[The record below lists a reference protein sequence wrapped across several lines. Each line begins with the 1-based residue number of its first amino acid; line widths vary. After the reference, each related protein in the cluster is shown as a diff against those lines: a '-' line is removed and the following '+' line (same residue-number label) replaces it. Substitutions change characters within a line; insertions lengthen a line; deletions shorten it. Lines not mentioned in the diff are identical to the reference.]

1 VTVESAQDLP
11 AHEFEL
17 RLERRIDAETGR
29 TLLDIIVETV
39 REFAAYGYRLDLR
52 ERFDLAER
60 VLHVDLGG
68 VSLPSLATATP
79 GRARGVCTIV
89 MPADGSYTLHVQ
101 RKQRKAE
108 YNIAIASGTP
118 SPLGN
123 RDGGF
128 IIVVE

>member
-1 VTVESAQDLP
+1 MGAAQETP

-17 RLERRIDAETGR
+17 RLQRRIDAETGR

-52 ERFDLAER
+52 ERADLAGR
-60 VLHVDLGG
+60 VLQVELGG
-68 VSLPSLATATP
+68 VSLPSIATANP

-89 MPADGSYTLHVQ
+89 MPADGSYALHVL
-101 RKQRKAE
+101 RKQREAVF
-108 YNIAIASGTP
+108 NIDIAAGTP
-118 SPLGN
+118 SPHGN